1 MAMRSILSA
10 ITMSA
15 LMVGEA
21 HAADWQNQ
29 GAEVRTGAFVGARLK
44 LSLGDRADAKPHA
57 QLALAPSRSSISN
70 GGFIRTRI
78 GEGAAFDL
86 QPGSKPALMIAGMRA
101 ESALGLRSEGQAR
114 PGRKLGV
121 SSSGWVAIG
130 LGVVVLAG
138 GLYFLH
144 LVDEADKASD

>member
-1 MAMRSILSA
+1 MRKILIAM
-10 ITMSA
+10 TMSA

-29 GAEVRTGAFVGARLK
+29 AEIRTGAFVGARLK
-44 LSLGDRADAKPHA
+44 LSLGDRHDAKPHA
-57 QLALAPSRSSISN
+57 QLALAPSRSSISSA
-70 GGFIRTRI
+70 GFIRTRI

-86 QPGSKPALMIAGMRA
+86 QPGSKPSLMIAGLRA
-101 ESALGLRSEGQAR
+101 DSALGLRSQGQAH

-121 SSSGWVAIG
+121 SSGGWVAIG
-130 LGVVVLAG
+130 VGVVVLAG